1 MEENINEKPFVIT
14 TICRD
19 DLKQLGFDTTEVD
32 DDTMIQLAKKLS
44 NDYQEQLYWTS
55 LKIIAE
61 EYFEIPLLNKPIDK
75 NTNQDDEQ
83 ARSTKTMY
91 RPG

>member
-1 MEENINEKPFVIT
+1 MEENINEIPFIIT
-14 TICRD
+14 TLCRD

-32 DDTMIQLAKKLS
+32 DNTMIQLAKKLS

-75 NTNQDDEQ
+75 NSNQDDE
-83 ARSTKTMY
+83 
-91 RPG
+91 